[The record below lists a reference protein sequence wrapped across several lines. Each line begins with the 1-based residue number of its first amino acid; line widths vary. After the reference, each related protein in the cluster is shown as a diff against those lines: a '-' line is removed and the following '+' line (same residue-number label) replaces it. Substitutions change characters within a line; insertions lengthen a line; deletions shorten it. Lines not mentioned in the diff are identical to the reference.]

1 MKSVPGGSRVMLACA
16 SHSPLMNYLEPAP
29 AVAAPV
35 HATLQDLKRR
45 VAGFDP
51 ELVVIFGPDHYAGFF
66 YDLMP
71 AFCVGARAQAM
82 GDFDI
87 SSAGRSYQVPEDLA
101 RDLVSALHA
110 DGVDTAI
117 SYRMQADHG
126 FAQSLEQFGGG
137 VGRYPS
143 IPIFINCAAPPLP
156 PLPRVRELGAAVGRY
171 LATLGRR
178 ILIVGSGGLSHDP
191 PIPMLATA
199 LPAQQ
204 EILIAGRNPP
214 PERMQAKV
222 RRNID
227 TAKDMELGQGKA
239 IALNPQWDRQFIQS
253 LLSGD
258 IDTVARLDMARAHA
272 QAGVGVHEVR
282 TWLAAFAALQAMGMQ
297 GPYTEA
303 LSHYTPVPLW
313 NAGFGIVAVADGM
326 AAAPASG
333 NQEAAWIS
341 A

>member
-1 MKSVPGGSRVMLACA
+1 MLACA

-29 AVAAPV
+29 AVSAPV
-35 HATLQDLKRR
+35 HGALQDLGRR

-51 ELVVIFGPDHYAGFF
+51 ELVVVFGPDHYAGFF

-71 AFCVGARAQAM
+71 AFCVGARAHAM

-87 SSAGRSYQVPEDLA
+87 SAAGRSYQVPEDLA
-101 RDLVSALHA
+101 RDLVAALHA
-110 DGVDTAI
+110 DGVDSAI

-137 VGRYPS
+137 VGRYPC
-143 IPIFINCAAPPLP
+143 IPIFINCAAPPMP
-156 PLPRVRELGAAVGRY
+156 PLQRVRELGAAVGRY
-171 LATLGRR
+171 LGTLDRR
-178 ILIVGSGGLSHDP
+178 VLIVGSGGLSHDP

-199 LPAQQ
+199 APAQQ

-214 PERMQAKV
+214 PARMQAKV

-227 TAKDMELGQGKA
+227 VAKDMALGQGKA
-239 IALNPQWDRQFIQS
+239 IALNPQWDRQFMQS
-253 LLSGD
+253 LLEGD
-258 IDTVARLDMARAHA
+258 IDAVARLDLAAAHA

-282 TWLAAFAALQAMGMQ
+282 TWLAAFAALQAMGMH
-297 GPYTEA
+297 GPYTGA

-313 NAGFGIVAVADGM
+313 NAGFGILAVAGSAM
-326 AAAPASG
+326 PAPAPSAPAAARVLA
-333 NQEAAWIS
+333 
-341 A
+341 